1 MRIMYAIGWIL
12 ENGAHPDQ
20 VVDLPGRTG
29 KTGSIRITCRH
40 MLRMDGKQIKCAS
53 RGSVCV
59 ARNAVACS
67 IMSVQNE

>member
-1 MRIMYAIGWIL
+1 MGITYAIGRIL
-12 ENGAHPDQ
+12 EIGAHPHQ

-29 KTGSIRITCRH
+29 TGHHGVTCRH

-67 IMSVQNE
+67 ITSVQNV